1 MKNKRVFKLA
11 LAGLFACLATITFT
25 LESLFP
31 PIIIPG
37 ARMGLSNVFILL
49 SALTLGSGY
58 GFTVLIIKTILGS
71 LFSGNISALTYSLPC
86 GLISLTVQLLLFYNV
101 KKVSLLAVSVL
112 GAVINIILQNFVFCL
127 ISKTLEYLLY
137 SPYLA
142 VIGVIS
148 GFIVGLCVYAVIR
161 KLPESLFPHNIKG
174 EKN

>member
-11 LAGLFACLATITFT
+11 LAGLFASLATITFT

-49 SALTLGSGY
+49 TALTLGYGY
-58 GFTVLIIKTILGS
+58 GVAVLAVKTLLGS
-71 LFSGNISALTYSLPC
+71 LFSGNISALMYSLPS
-86 GLISLTVQLLLFYNV
+86 GLIALTVQILLFYNI

-112 GAVINIILQNFVFCL
+112 GAVVNIVLQNIVFCL
-127 ISKTLEYLLY
+127 ITKTIEYLAY

-142 VIGVIS
+142 LIGVIS
-148 GFIVGLCVYAVIR
+148 GVIVGLCVYTVI
-161 KLPESLFPHNIKG
+161 KKSPQSLTLYNKG

>member
-1 MKNKRVFKLA
+1 MKNKRVFNIS

-49 SALTLGSGY
+49 SALTLGYGY
-58 GFTVLIIKTILGS
+58 GFAVLIIKTVLGS
-71 LFSGNISALTYSLPC
+71 LFSGNVSALMYSLPC
-86 GLISLTVQLLLFYNV
+86 GLISLAIQLLLLY
-101 KKVSLLAVSVL
+101 KLKTVSLLAISVL
-112 GAVINIILQNFVFCL
+112 GAVINIVLQNLVFCL
-127 ISKTLEYLLY
+127 ITQTLEYLAY

-148 GFIVGLCVYAVIR
+148 GFIVGLCVYAIIK
-161 KLPESLFPHNIKG
+161 KLPESLFPYTNKG
-174 EKN
+174 EQN